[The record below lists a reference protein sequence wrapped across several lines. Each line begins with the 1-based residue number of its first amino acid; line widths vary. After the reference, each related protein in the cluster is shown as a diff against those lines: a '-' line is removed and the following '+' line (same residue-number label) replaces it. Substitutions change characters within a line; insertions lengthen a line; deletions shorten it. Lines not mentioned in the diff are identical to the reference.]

1 MATGTKSKMPRRPS
15 AGTVQA
21 MIDEIQRAT
30 KGRHMRWVMVDD
42 VARRL
47 NLDDAAVDDAIRQ
60 AEAKGLLVAEGK
72 PPHSVCL
79 KAAGGFGS

>member
-1 MATGTKSKMPRRPS
+1 MRRPS
-15 AGTVQA
+15 DATTVVEA
-21 MIDEIQRAT
+21 MIDDVRRVT
-30 KGRHMRWVMVDD
+30 GGRHMRWVMVDE

-47 NLDDAAVDDAIRQ
+47 KLDGAAVDAAIHE

>member
-1 MATGTKSKMPRRPS
+1 MPSGHEGSAT
-15 AGTVQA
+15 VDA
-21 MIDEIQRAT
+21 MIADIRRAT
-30 KGRHMRWVMVDD
+30 DGRHMRWVMVDD

-47 NLDDAAVDDAIRQ
+47 KLDEAVIDAAIRQ
-60 AEAKGLLVAEGK
+60 AEAKGLLVVEGK

>member
-1 MATGTKSKMPRRPS
+1 MPRRS
-15 AGTVQA
+15 GAGTVQA
-21 MIDEIQRAT
+21 MIDEIRRAT
-30 KGRHMRWVMVDD
+30 KGRHMRWVMVDE

-47 NLDDAAVDDAIRQ
+47 KLDEAAVDSAIRQ

>member
-1 MATGTKSKMPRRPS
+1 MPRRRK
-15 AGTVQA
+15 AGATVEA
-21 MIDEIQRAT
+21 MIDDIRRAT
-30 KGRHMRWVMVDD
+30 RGRHMHWVMVDE

-47 NLDDAAVDDAIRQ
+47 KLDEASIDAVIRQ

>member
-1 MATGTKSKMPRRPS
+1 MRSRRKDGAT
-15 AGTVQA
+15 VEA
-21 MIDEIQRAT
+21 MIDDIRRAT
-30 KGRHMRWVMVDD
+30 DGRHMRWVMVDE

-47 NLDDAAVDDAIRQ
+47 KLDDAAMDAAIRQ

-79 KAAGGFGS
+79 KAAGGFGP

>member
-1 MATGTKSKMPRRPS
+1 MPRSS
-15 AGTVQA
+15 ASTVAA
-21 MIDEIQRAT
+21 MIDDIRRAT
-30 KGRHMRWVMVDD
+30 KGRHMRWVMVDE

-47 NLDDAAVDDAIRQ
+47 RLDDAAVDAAIRQ
-60 AEAKGLLVAEGK
+60 AESKGLMMAEGS

>member
-1 MATGTKSKMPRRPS
+1 
-15 AGTVQA
+15 
-21 MIDEIQRAT
+21 MIDEIRRAT
-30 KGRHMRWVMVDD
+30 GGRHMRWIMVDE

-47 NLDDAAVDDAIRQ
+47 KLDTTTIDAAIRQ
-60 AEAKGLLVAEGK
+60 AEAKGLLVAEGS

>member
-1 MATGTKSKMPRRPS
+1 MPSRLKGSP
-15 AGTVQA
+15 TVQA
-21 MIDEIQRAT
+21 MIDEIRRAT
-30 KGRHMRWVMVDD
+30 KGRQMRWVMVDE

-47 NLDDAAVDDAIRQ
+47 KLDDAVIDAAIRQ
-60 AEAKGLLVAEGK
+60 AEAKGLLVAEGT

>member
-1 MATGTKSKMPRRPS
+1 
-15 AGTVQA
+15 
-21 MIDEIQRAT
+21 
-30 KGRHMRWVMVDD
+30 MRWVMVDE

-47 NLDDAAVDDAIRQ
+47 RLDAAAVDAAIRQ
-60 AEAKGLLVAEGK
+60 AEAKGLLVSEGS

>member
-1 MATGTKSKMPRRPS
+1 MPSRHRGSAT
-15 AGTVQA
+15 VDA
-21 MIDEIQRAT
+21 MIADIRRAT
-30 KGRHMRWVMVDD
+30 NGRHMHWVMVGE

-47 NLDDAAVDDAIRQ
+47 KLDEAVIDAAIRQ

>member
-1 MATGTKSKMPRRPS
+1 
-15 AGTVQA
+15 
-21 MIDEIQRAT
+21 
-30 KGRHMRWVMVDD
+30 MRWVMVDE

-47 NLDDAAVDDAIRQ
+47 GLDDAAVDAAIRQ
-60 AEAKGLLVAEGK
+60 AEAKGLRVAEGT